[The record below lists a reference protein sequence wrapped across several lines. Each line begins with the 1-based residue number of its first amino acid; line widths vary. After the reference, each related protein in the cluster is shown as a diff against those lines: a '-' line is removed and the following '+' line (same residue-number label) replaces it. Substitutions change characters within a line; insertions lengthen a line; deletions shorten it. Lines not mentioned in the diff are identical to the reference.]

1 MWAVCLPSDILPEN
15 EVLFSLCSKHLFRG
29 LEQRLA
35 LISQRDYLFK
45 PRRHTFYTFGCFSN
59 FCCQKIDITRLI
71 YPYNKFHLPVFT
83 SKKKKKKKKEN
94 VLTVVTHMMNVYKT
108 FMRLRQDF
116 LFKVKIY
123 DVGI

>member
-29 LEQRLA
+29 LEQGLA
-35 LISQRDYLFK
+35 LISQRDCFFK
-45 PRRHTFYTFGCFSN
+45 PGLHTFYTFDCFSN

-71 YPYNKFHLPVFT
+71 YPYNKFHLPLFT
-83 SKKKKKKKKEN
+83 SKKKKKKFEN
-94 VLTVVTHMMNVYKT
+94 VLIVVTHIMNVYKN
-108 FMRLRQDF
+108 FMRLRLDF

-123 DVGI
+123 DGGI